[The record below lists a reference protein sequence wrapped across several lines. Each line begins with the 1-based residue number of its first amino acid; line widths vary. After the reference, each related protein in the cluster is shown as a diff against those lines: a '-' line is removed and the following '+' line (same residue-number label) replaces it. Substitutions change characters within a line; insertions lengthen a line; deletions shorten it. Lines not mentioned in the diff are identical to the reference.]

1 MLRNLFLFVPFL
13 LLVHVPSA
21 LALPKCCGNGA
32 YNNCT
37 NSDMAV
43 LMISERMF
51 KSLITVVPET
61 VFSLSSRN
69 WAMWLELRLE
79 SLMVEMCCWH
89 SLLVRD
95 CSWGAPRLT
104 GVNTLPY
111 FTSKSC
117 RVQSWSGESSPNV
130 MALSVFSPH
139 ILASVLDLN
148 VFDTI
153 GRPRRRILTR

>member
-79 SLMVEMCCWH
+79 SLMVAMSCWH
-89 SLLVRD
+89 SLLIRSISLYPLLLV
-95 CSWGAPRLT
+95 
-104 GVNTLPY
+104 GVISLPY
-111 FTSKSC
+111 RSSSS
-117 RVQSWSGESSPNV
+117 RNVQSCSGNNSPIF

-139 ILASVLDLN
+139 ILAS
-148 VFDTI
+148 
-153 GRPRRRILTR
+153 